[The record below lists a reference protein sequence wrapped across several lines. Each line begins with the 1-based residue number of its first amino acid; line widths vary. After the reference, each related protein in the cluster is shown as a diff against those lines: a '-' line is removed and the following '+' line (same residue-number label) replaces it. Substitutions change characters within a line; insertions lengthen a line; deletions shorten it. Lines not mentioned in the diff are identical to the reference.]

1 MLGLD
6 KKDTTLL
13 IIVAALALLAPFIL
27 NPFPDGSAMA
37 QFNAGY
43 PDLMQRFVIFGI
55 FAIGFNILF
64 GLTGYLSF
72 GHAAFL
78 GVGSYSAVWMF
89 KLIGMNVLPA
99 IALSVVVAGLFA
111 LLIGYPLA
119 YGMARAPRSIQPI
132 LLMAIILPFWT
143 SYLIRIYAWKAI
155 LQKNGFLN
163 NVLIKLSVITE
174 PLTLLSTPF
183 AVYLGIIYTY
193 LPFMVLPVYSSL
205 EKIDPSYTEAA
216 RDLGASGF
224 TTFWR
229 VIVPLSLPGVIAGCF
244 LVFIPAMG
252 EWVIP
257 DLLGGSGTLMIGKQ
271 LATELFNNNDWPVAA
286 AVAVCMIVVLIVP
299 IVVFQRVQERDQLRR
314 QQEG

>member
-1 MLGLD
+1 MMIRAV
-6 KKDTTLL
+6 K
-13 IIVAALALLAPFIL
+13 
-27 NPFPDGSAMA
+27 
-37 QFNAGY
+37 
-43 PDLMQRFVIFGI
+43 
-55 FAIGFNILF
+55 
-64 GLTGYLSF
+64 GLTRRLPIIIPFFWLFVFFLTPFFIVLQISFAEFEYGQPPYVPNFRKVEGLSDF
-72 GHAAFL
+72 FTQLQMMTLYSYEILLSDNLYWKAFL
-78 GVGSYSAVWMF
+78 SSLRIAAVATF
-89 KLIGMNVLPA
+89 
-99 IALSVVVAGLFA
+99 FA

-119 YGMARAPRSIQPI
+119 YAMSRAPRSWQPI
-132 LLMAIILPFWT
+132 LLMAVILPFWT

-163 NVLIKLSVITE
+163 NVLMELSVITE

-205 EKIDPSYTEAA
+205 EKIDPSYNEAA
-216 RDLGASGF
+216 RDLGASGL
-224 TTFWR
+224 TAFWR
-229 VIVPLSLPGVIAGCF
+229 VTVPLSLPGVIAGCF

-286 AVAVCMIVVLIVP
+286 AVAVCMIMVLIVP
-299 IVVFQRVQERDQLRR
+299 IVIFQRAQESDQRRR
-314 QQEG
+314 QEEG

>member
-1 MLGLD
+1 MMARLGGLF
-6 KKDTTLL
+6 KRLPILIPFLWLL
-13 IIVAALALLAPFIL
+13 IFFLTPFFIVLQI
-27 NPFPDGSAMA
+27 S
-37 QFNAGY
+37 
-43 PDLMQRFVIFGI
+43 
-55 FAIGFNILF
+55 FAEFQYGQPPYVPNFR
-64 GLTGYLSF
+64 
-72 GHAAFL
+72 
-78 GVGSYSAVWMF
+78 
-89 KLIGMNVLPA
+89 K
-99 IALSVVVAGLFA
+99 VAGLGDFIDQLRMMTTYSYSILLDDSLYWKAFLSSLRIAAVATFFA

-132 LLMAIILPFWT
+132 LLMAVILPFWT

-163 NVLIKLSVITE
+163 QLLTQIGVITE

-205 EKIDPSYTEAA
+205 EKIDPSYGEAA

-229 VIVPLSLPGVIAGCF
+229 VTVPLSLPGVIAGCF

-286 AVAVCMIVVLIVP
+286 AVAVCMIVVLILP

-314 QQEG
+314 QEGG

>member
-1 MLGLD
+1 
-6 KKDTTLL
+6 
-13 IIVAALALLAPFIL
+13 
-27 NPFPDGSAMA
+27 
-37 QFNAGY
+37 
-43 PDLMQRFVIFGI
+43 
-55 FAIGFNILF
+55 
-64 GLTGYLSF
+64 LSDNLYWK
-72 GHAAFL
+72 AFL
-78 GVGSYSAVWMF
+78 SSLRIAAVATF
-89 KLIGMNVLPA
+89 
-99 IALSVVVAGLFA
+99 FA

-119 YGMARAPRSIQPI
+119 YAMSRAPRSWQPI
-132 LLMAIILPFWT
+132 LLMAVILPFWT

-163 NVLIKLSVITE
+163 NVLMELSVITE

-205 EKIDPSYTEAA
+205 EKIDPSYNEAA
-216 RDLGASGF
+216 RDLGASGL
-224 TTFWR
+224 TAFWR
-229 VIVPLSLPGVIAGCF
+229 VTVPLSLPGVIAGCF

-286 AVAVCMIVVLIVP
+286 AVAVCMIMVLIVP
-299 IVVFQRVQERDQLRR
+299 IVIFQRAQESDQRRR
-314 QQEG
+314 QEEG